1 MGFNGI
7 FCVFPD
13 FSCISQIVLPNLVK
27 NQIRLILV
35 LLWPWTSRSKQEHQE
50 RPQDFVRWLGF
61 FSSKASMSHLLI
73 LNPLTYQR
81 IMLIISELSRFDF
94 ICFIIYLLGSVIVFS
109 QPFRIFL
116 DILTPSSYNTST
128 FFFISSCHL
137 IKPFPTKKV
146 VPSLR
151 SLCTCLYTSFCT

>member
-1 MGFNGI
+1 M
-7 FCVFPD
+7 
-13 FSCISQIVLPNLVK
+13 
-27 NQIRLILV
+27 
-35 LLWPWTSRSKQEHQE
+35 
-50 RPQDFVRWLGF
+50 RWLGF

-128 FFFISSCHL
+128 FFFICSCHL

-151 SLCTCLYTSFCT
+151 SLCTCLYTSFCTWLLLFLLPFLCRQIISFLSIWSSLHLRKSSSYLVFLPLKGRCTFSYPNH